1 MIFLENL
8 SWLNNSDNVKTPT
21 IFYIFIY
28 NLISWDV
35 EKSTYCDNY
44 FVSEKVYSTI
54 SNVCNSLVNSLLKV
68 KD

>member
-8 SWLNNSDNVKTPT
+8 SWLNNSDNVKIPT
-21 IFYIFIY
+21 IFYIFMY
-28 NLISWDV
+28 NLISWDA

-44 FVSEKVYSTI
+44 FVSEKVYSMI
-54 SNVCNSLVNSLLKV
+54 SDVCNSLVNSLLKV